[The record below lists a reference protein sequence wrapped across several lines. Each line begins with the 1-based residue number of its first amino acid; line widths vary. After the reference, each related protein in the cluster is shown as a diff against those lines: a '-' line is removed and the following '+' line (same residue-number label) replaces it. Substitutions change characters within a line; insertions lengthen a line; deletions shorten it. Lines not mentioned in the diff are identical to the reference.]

1 MRRGLPYFLLFS
13 IYAIINTYLPIMLRT
28 VGFSAAEIGLLLGII
43 EVSGVI
49 IPFFISPRLDKTGHY
64 GFTMCVLGLDIVF
77 LLLPLLAFHSFLM
90 TALCLGIFAA
100 GFKGLV
106 PVLDGFTAKELGPH
120 NTQYGKIR
128 ALGSIGFVCTGLF
141 LQLSPLISGK
151 KPASII
157 ISVSAEALLFVAA
170 LYWIPGLRKRA
181 PVVRSTGNSVT
192 ADNTT
197 FSTAAKESAT
207 VLAPE
212 AKDDIFF
219 KTKQFFASFPKPFW
233 EALLLIFLAFLGLV
247 PCQRFFSLYVEE
259 YLKLEASAGLWALS
273 AMAEIPVMLFSG
285 KLIKRFGKERL
296 LALCLLSIAIR
307 NLCYIILPGI
317 IGAIAGQL
325 LHSVSFGLFHP
336 LSVLLCTSHSNG
348 KTATAMTFY
357 TAINGI
363 AYVIG
368 SITGGYIIDYVSY
381 PALFMSFGRF
391 PIAGIM
397 LCALLMRRPVH

>member
-64 GFTMCVLGLDIVF
+64 GFTMCVLGLDIAF

-120 NTQYGKIR
+120 NTHYGKIR

-181 PVVRSTGNSVT
+181 PAVCSTGNSVT

-197 FSTAAKESAT
+197 FSTAAKDSAT

-285 KLIKRFGKERL
+285 KLIRRFEKERL

-317 IGAIAGQL
+317 TGAIAGQL

-368 SITGGYIIDYVSY
+368 SITGGYIIDYIGY
-381 PALFMSFGRF
+381 PALFISFGLF
-391 PIAGIM
+391 PIAGIVVY
-397 LCALLMRRPVH
+397 ALLMRRPVH